1 MLDVF
6 MSIKG
11 MKPCCGLQETK
22 EIGRR

>member
-1 MLDVF
+1 